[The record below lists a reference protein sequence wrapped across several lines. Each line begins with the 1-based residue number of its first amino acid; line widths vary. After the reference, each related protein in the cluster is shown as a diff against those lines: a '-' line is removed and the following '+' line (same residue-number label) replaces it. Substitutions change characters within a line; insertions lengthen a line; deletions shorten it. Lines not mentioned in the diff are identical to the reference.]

1 MISRVVLPE
10 LRSATST
17 NILVVAYKQAY
28 YISKQQAVSA
38 CEFRH
43 L

>member
-1 MISRVVLPE
+1 MISGVVLLE

-17 NILVVAYKQAY
+17 NIVVAYKQAY
-28 YISKQQAVSA
+28 CMSKKQPVSA